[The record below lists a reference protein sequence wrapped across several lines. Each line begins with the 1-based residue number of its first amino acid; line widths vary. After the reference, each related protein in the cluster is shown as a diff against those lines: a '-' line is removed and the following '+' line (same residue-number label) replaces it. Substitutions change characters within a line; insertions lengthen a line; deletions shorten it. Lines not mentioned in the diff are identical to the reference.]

1 MTEIETTDVFDVDSQ
16 AEITRQWLEEYKK
29 TITPSNARKLENRLE
44 RNKEKCPSDD
54 FKLIYFNGEKNISL
68 FAKECSEEPED
79 GSTDIKVQAA
89 GFYGLALGFC
99 HTFDSL
105 HSAVFFFYSI
115 KSYWETEIDAEQK
128 ERDRTKKL
136 SSIYIKEGERFEGGF
151 VVEDTWGNFVVNIR
165 NEDTGETLSKRL
177 SLVND
182 KLYVEN
188 EGEYFKLL

>member
-1 MTEIETTDVFDVDSQ
+1 MTELEANDVFDVDSQ
-16 AEITRQWLEEYKK
+16 AELTQKWLEDYKNS
-29 TITPSNARKLENRLE
+29 ITPSNARKLESRLE
-44 RNKEKCPSDD
+44 RNKEKCPTDD

-68 FAKECSEEPED
+68 FAREYIEEDDED
-79 GSTDIKVQAA
+79 AEIKIEAA

-99 HTFDSL
+99 HTFDNL

-115 KSYWETEIDAEQK
+115 KSYWEIEIEAEQK
-128 ERDRTKKL
+128 ERDQTKKL
-136 SSIYIKEGERFEGGF
+136 SSIHVRAGERFEGGF

-165 NEDTGETLSKRL
+165 NEKTGETLSKRL